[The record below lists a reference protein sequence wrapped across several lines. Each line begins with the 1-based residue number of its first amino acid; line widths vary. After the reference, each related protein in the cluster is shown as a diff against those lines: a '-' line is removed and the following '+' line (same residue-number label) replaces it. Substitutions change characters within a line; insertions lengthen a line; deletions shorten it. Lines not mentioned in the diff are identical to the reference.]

1 MSINIIKTLDFV
13 VKFVYN
19 YYKYILNKSKRCV
32 PMKKFVAIITAL
44 ILCVTVFASC
54 SGGAPELGDVK
65 NELVSLI
72 EGSYEINDIF
82 FGKGLPTYER
92 GGAYDQKYGLYDP
105 NDYEFSYYEYV
116 TLESPYLFIE
126 QIKSEAEK
134 IYTKDYLEDIY
145 IMCFEGYS
153 DSDTGLLT
161 TARYLESR
169 YGLMKYA
176 FGSTDSFDILPGKRL
191 YKFDTIEI
199 VQPSDDSYMNIM
211 IDSYI
216 EGNEGDV
223 ETVNL
228 RFENTENGWR
238 LDGPTY

>member
-1 MSINIIKTLDFV
+1 
-13 VKFVYN
+13 
-19 YYKYILNKSKRCV
+19 
-32 PMKKFVAIITAL
+32 MKKFVAIITAL

-134 IYTKDYLEDIY
+134 VYTKDYLEDIY
-145 IMCFEGYS
+145 LMAFDGYA
-153 DSDTGLLT
+153 DSDIGSVT
-161 TARYLESR
+161 TARYLER
-169 YGLMKYA
+169 GVNLMKYS
-176 FGSTDSFDILPGKRL
+176 FGNEDSFNILPGKRL
-191 YKFDTIEI
+191 YNFDTLKI
-199 VQPSDDSYMNIM
+199 VQPSDSEFMNITVDSYC
-211 IDSYI
+211 
-216 EGNEGDV
+216 EGD
-223 ETVNL
+223 EENILNVNL
-228 RFENTENGWR
+228 RLKKTEAGWR